1 MERTFS
7 SMLTF
12 SSAPSLR
19 FLVVTDRASLRSI
32 AMFFAHFISKRVS
45 EAVILGPDWRRW
57 LRVPTIRITFVDI
70 ADIRKLDEP
79 FIAALKRNTEA
90 KEEEKVD
97 KYSSDLFYI
106 GPLYAKAFP
115 QLQKLIFLDAMDL
128 DFFDDIVDLHNQFA
142 KLGGEAVMGVGV
154 DTSPHYRK
162 GDHTSHTTLNN
173 VSTAWCYSDILYGR
187 SPTMPMFESTYSS

>member
-1 MERTFS
+1 M
-7 SMLTF
+7 
-12 SSAPSLR
+12 
-19 FLVVTDRASLRSI
+19 
-32 AMFFAHFISKRVS
+32 
-45 EAVILGPDWRRW
+45 
-57 LRVPTIRITFVDI
+57 DI

-173 VSTAWCYSDILYGR
+173 VSTPWCYFEILY
-187 SPTMPMFESTYSS
+187 SP